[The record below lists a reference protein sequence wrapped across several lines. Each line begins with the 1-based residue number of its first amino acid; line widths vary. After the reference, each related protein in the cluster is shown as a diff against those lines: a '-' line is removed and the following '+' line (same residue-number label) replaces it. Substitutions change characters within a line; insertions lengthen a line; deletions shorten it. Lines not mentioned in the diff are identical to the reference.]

1 MIKKKV
7 VIYLRLSREDGD
19 GESQSI
25 SNQRKILHEYAKQ
38 HHLEIIEEYV
48 DDGVSGYS
56 MNRPALNRL
65 KADLNKNIV
74 NIILVKD
81 LSRLGRND
89 AHVQLFIKN
98 MIELDKQVLSLGE
111 NFDSTDENCLDTLG
125 IHTWSNEKLIRDTSR
140 KVRGSI
146 KTLQKEGKW
155 ICHAP
160 YGYIKD
166 DKDKYKYHVDETIA
180 PYVKKIFDMYING
193 CGFNMIARKLT
204 EENIPTPNMV
214 KKMHAEKR
222 GVPYKRKVGTEWN
235 VRTVDRILKNEFY
248 IGTLTAGKYKRRSIN
263 GRCILQPEEN
273 WYVFKNAHEPLIDET
288 TFNLVQDIIEAR
300 LQESYRGVKKGRQQ
314 SIFAGLL
321 YCNECGKKMTSK
333 SKIKYGKTFICSTYN
348 LRGTTHCTS
357 HSIMEKEIKYVLFEF
372 LESCKTKLI
381 DIISD
386 LDNIIQ
392 SELRAKNKTQ
402 HNVSD
407 IVNRIQDVKVSI
419 EVLITQ
425 KMRETIKNPSMVD
438 MIDKMYDE
446 MLNAKYKEVQILEKQ
461 LNDQNKLAITEVELK
476 QNVNSAVDVIDDI
489 LKSENVTKKQI
500 MLLIDKIIVHDD
512 SGIDIYLRGN
522 LHKICNN
529 YFKVERT
536 KKMKIKKLVCDVIL
550 ENPEKFTIGQCLE
563 KIRNEGMTI
572 AYKTISKI
580 LKEDLL
586 DNNIIEIRSMNHGYR
601 LIGSN
606 EELKSKLLFNTIVA
620 KADAYVN
627 NNDIF
632 EVLMKIN
639 DWIIEIAYNKKYL
652 F

>member
-1 MIKKKV
+1 MIRKKV
-7 VIYLRLSREDGD
+7 VIYLRLSKEDGD
-19 GESQSI
+19 SESQSI

-38 HHLEIIEEYV
+38 HNLEIVGEYV
-48 DDGVSGYS
+48 DDGVSGYG

-65 KADLNKNIV
+65 KTDLNRNIV

-89 AHVQLFIKN
+89 AQVQLFIKN

-146 KTLQKEGKW
+146 RTLQKEGKW
-155 ICHAP
+155 ICQVP
-160 YGYIKD
+160 YGYRKD
-166 DKDKYKYHVDETIA
+166 DKDKYKYCIDETIA
-180 PYVKKIFDMYING
+180 PYVRQIFDMYING
-193 CGFNMIARKLT
+193 YGFNMIARKLT
-204 EENIPTPNMV
+204 DDNVPTPNMV
-214 KKMHAEKR
+214 KKMYAEER
-222 GVPYKRKVGTEWN
+222 GATYKRKVGTDWN
-235 VRTVDRILKNEFY
+235 TKAIDRILKNEFY
-248 IGTLTAGKYKRRSIN
+248 IGTLTTGRYKRRSIN
-263 GRCILQPEEN
+263 GRSILQPEEN
-273 WYVFKNAHEPLIDET
+273 WYVFENAHEALIDKS
-288 TFNLVQDIIEAR
+288 TFNLAQDILEGR
-300 LQESYRGVKKGRQQ
+300 SQENYRGIKAGRKQ

-321 YCNECGKKMTSK
+321 YCNECGKSMTSK
-333 SKIKYGKTFICSTYN
+333 SKKKYGKTFICSTYN
-348 LRGTTHCTS
+348 LRGITHCTS

-372 LESCKTKLI
+372 LASCKTRLI

-386 LDNIIQ
+386 LDSIIQ
-392 SELRAKNKTQ
+392 SELRTKHKTQ
-402 HNVSD
+402 DNVTE
-407 IVNRIQDVKVSI
+407 IANRIQDIKTSI

-425 KMRETIKNPSMVD
+425 KMRETMKNPSMVD

-446 MLNAKYKEVQILEKQ
+446 MLNVKYKEVQTLEKQ
-461 LNDQNKLAITEVELK
+461 LNDQNQLATTEVELK
-476 QNVNSAVDVIDDI
+476 QNINSAVDVIDDI

-500 MLLIDKIIVHDD
+500 MLLVDKIIVHDD
-512 SGIDIYLRGN
+512 SGIDIYLRGD
-522 LHKICNN
+522 LHRICNN

-550 ENPEKFTIGQCLE
+550 DNPEKFTIGQCLE

-586 DNNIIEIRSMNHGYR
+586 DNNLIEIRSMNHGYR
-601 LIGSN
+601 LIGSDKD
-606 EELKSKLLFNTIVA
+606 LKSKLLFNTIVT
-620 KADAYVN
+620 KADAYAN

-632 EVLMKIN
+632 EVLMKVN

>member
-1 MIKKKV
+1 MIRKKV
-7 VIYLRLSREDGD
+7 VIYLRLSKEDGD
-19 GESQSI
+19 SESQSI

-38 HHLEIIEEYV
+38 HNLEIVAEYV
-48 DDGVSGYS
+48 DDGVSGYG
-56 MNRPALNRL
+56 MDRPALNRL
-65 KADLNKNIV
+65 KTDLNRNIV

-125 IHTWSNEKLIRDTSR
+125 IHTWSNEKLVRDTSR

-155 ICHAP
+155 ICQVP
-160 YGYIKD
+160 YGYRKD
-166 DKDKYKYHVDETIA
+166 DKDKYKYYIDETIA
-180 PYVKKIFDMYING
+180 PYVRQIFDMYING
-193 CGFNMIARKLT
+193 YGFNMIARKLT
-204 EENIPTPNMV
+204 DDNVPTPNMV
-214 KKMHAEKR
+214 KKMYAEER
-222 GVPYKRKVGTEWN
+222 GATYKRKVGTDWN
-235 VRTVDRILKNEFY
+235 TKAIDRILKNEFY
-248 IGTLTAGKYKRRSIN
+248 IGKLTTGKYKRRSIN
-263 GRCILQPEEN
+263 GRCILQPEES
-273 WYVFKNAHEPLIDET
+273 WYVFENAHDALIDKT
-288 TFNLVQDIIEAR
+288 TFNLAQDIIEGRSQA
-300 LQESYRGVKKGRQQ
+300 SYRGVKAGRKQ
-314 SIFAGLL
+314 SAFSGLL
-321 YCNECGKKMTSK
+321 YCNECGKAMTSK
-333 SKIKYGKTFICSTYN
+333 RKKKYGKTFICSTYN
-348 LRGTTHCTS
+348 LRGVTHCTS
-357 HSIMEKEIKYVLFEF
+357 HSIMEKEIQYVLFEF
-372 LESCKTKLI
+372 LESCKTRLVN
-381 DIISD
+381 IISD

-392 SELRAKNKTQ
+392 SELRTKNKTQ
-402 HNVSD
+402 DSVSE
-407 IVNRIQDVKVSI
+407 IVNRIQDIKTSI

-446 MLNAKYKEVQILEKQ
+446 MLNAKYKEVQTLEKQ
-461 LNDQNKLAITEVELK
+461 LNDQNKLATTEVELK
-476 QNVNSAVDVIDDI
+476 QNINSAVDVIDDI
-489 LKSENVTKKQI
+489 LRSENVTKKQI
-500 MLLIDKIIVHDD
+500 MLLVDRIIVHDD
-512 SGIDIYLRGN
+512 SGIDIYLRGD
-522 LHKICNN
+522 LHRICNN

-586 DNNIIEIRSMNHGYR
+586 DNNIIEIRSMNHGYK

-606 EELKSKLLFNTIVA
+606 EDLKSKLLFNIIGT
-620 KADAYVN
+620 KADAYAN